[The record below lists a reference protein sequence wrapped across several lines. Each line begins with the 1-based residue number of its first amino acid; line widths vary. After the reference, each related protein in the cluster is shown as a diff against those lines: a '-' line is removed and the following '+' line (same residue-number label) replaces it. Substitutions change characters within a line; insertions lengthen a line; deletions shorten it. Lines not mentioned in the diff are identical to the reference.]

1 MKKLKEKEK
10 KDETKETQEEELRH
24 TFLHTSMLI
33 HTNMPH
39 THNCAF
45 TQRLYHTHTYAFTYI
60 RYTHKHFYTQSRFY
74 T

>member
-1 MKKLKEKEK
+1 MKKLKEKGK
-10 KDETKETQEEELRH
+10 KDEMKETQEEGLRQ

-39 THNCAF
+39 TQPSF
-45 TQRLYHTHTYAFTYI
+45 YTKTVSDTYVFTY
-60 RYTHKHFYTQSRFY
+60 RDAFTHKHVYTQRRFY